1 MAFDSKQDTDVSE
14 GDEWAVRAE
23 YWTAKSRAAEPK
35 RLKRSRRAN
44 PLILSGHNISLRI
57 ENGTLFI
64 RDGFTHHPQKRD
76 EYRYFPGSLDLP
88 PRIIL
93 IDGSGSLSLAVLDWL
108 REQKLPLIRV
118 SWDGKSASTFAE
130 NGMPTDPLKVKW
142 QIEQANDERARVK
155 FAVSFI
161 RKKLIASRQTL
172 RNLLKDQKGFEKADQ
187 VLSENIELLKSD
199 PPTSIDKLYAVEGPC
214 AYFYFR
220 AWEGLSLKWKGLN
233 RHPLPPTWERFE
245 QRSSVL
251 TGRKPKN
258 WRATHPINAMLNYA
272 YAVLEADVRLKVLAD
287 GYDPRFG
294 IMHRVYKDASDA
306 YVFDLME
313 PLRPKV
319 DAAVLTF
326 ALGERFSPKD
336 FVLRKDGVCRL
347 SPALAKR
354 LCLITDGNLFWN
366 LVSNCGCSLQERG
379 D

>member
-1 MAFDSKQDTDVSE
+1 MAFDSKQDNNVAET
-14 GDEWAVRAE
+14 DEWAIRAE
-23 YWTAKSRAAEPK
+23 YWASKSRAAEPK

-57 ENGTLFI
+57 ENGTLVM
-64 RDGFTHHPQKRD
+64 RGGKSRLPRKKRD
-76 EYRYFPGSLDLP
+76 EYRFFRGSLDLP

-118 SWDGKSASTFAE
+118 RWDGKSASTFAD

-155 FAVSFI
+155 FSVNLI

-172 RNLLKDQKGFEKADQ
+172 RKLLKEQRAFEKADQ
-187 VLSENIELLKSD
+187 VLSENIQLLKSN

-220 AWEGLSLKWKGLN
+220 AWEGLSLKWKGLD

-251 TGRKPKN
+251 TGKKPKN

-272 YAVLEADVRLKVLAD
+272 YAVLEADVRLKILAE

-319 DAAVLTF
+319 DAAVLEF
-326 ALGERFSPKD
+326 ALGDTFSPKD
-336 FVLRKDGVCRL
+336 FVLRNDGVCRL
-347 SPALAKR
+347 SPTVTKR
-354 LCLITDGNLFWN
+354 LVQQLN
-366 LVSNCGCSLQERG
+366 VSKYCFARP
-379 D
+379 

>member
-1 MAFDSKQDTDVSE
+1 MAFDSKQDTGIVE
-14 GDEWAVRAE
+14 TDEWAVRAE
-23 YWTAKSRAAEPK
+23 HWAAKSRSAEPK
-35 RLKRSRRAN
+35 RLKRSRRAS

-57 ENGTLFI
+57 ENGTLVI
-64 RDGFTHHPQKRD
+64 RDGFTHYPQERD
-76 EYRYFPGSLDLP
+76 EYRFFPGSLDLP

-118 SWDGKSASTFAE
+118 SWDGKSASTFAD
-130 NGMPTDPLKVKW
+130 NGLPSDPLKVKW

-155 FAVSFI
+155 FSVNLI

-172 RNLLKDQKGFEKADQ
+172 HNLLGDQKGFEKADQ
-187 VLSENIELLKSD
+187 VLSEHIELLKSD
-199 PPTSIDKLYAVEGPC
+199 PPASIDKLYAIEGPC

-220 AWEGLSLKWKGLN
+220 AWEGLSLNWKGVN

-251 TGRKPKN
+251 TGKKPKN

-272 YAVLEADVRLKVLAD
+272 YAALEADVRLKVLAD

-313 PLRPKV
+313 PLRPKA
-319 DAAVLTF
+319 DAAVLQF
-326 ALGERFSPKD
+326 AMGETFSPKD
-336 FVLRKDGVCRL
+336 FILRNDGVCRL
-347 SPALAKR
+347 SPHLAKNFVKAT
-354 LCLITDGNLFWN
+354 I
-366 LVSNCGCSLQERG
+366 LQ
-379 D
+379 